1 MDPTAC
7 FALLQE
13 RAKVSNTLELPPPP
27 PPAAS
32 LDGLSVGELAR
43 QLLARQ
49 EERVEVFRRFE
60 EGFVRF
66 LSVAEAE
73 GYEALVATAT
83 GAFSSISEAVNA
95 IGAALAASGTAAGEQ
110 LAQRTRSLQEA
121 EREKLTLTAQ
131 LQIVRHGM
139 AVDAHKAQA
148 AEEAGNEVP
157 ARERRAAQ
165 LRAEEAEELSQR
177 LVSTTERV
185 TDTLDEIRSDLVDM
199 DEEEQAEVGS
209 ETR

>member
-177 LVSTTERV
+177 LVSTTERI

>member
-66 LSVAEAE
+66 LQVAEAE

>member
-148 AEEAGNEVP
+148 AEEAGTEVP

-177 LVSTTERV
+177 LVSTTERI